1 MPAFTAPGIGD
12 KVPDRAGPCYRR
24 MRERMFF
31 MIARYLSEPSPR
43 AMLRPLWSAAVLAAL
58 VACSKP
64 PSASVEA
71 ANGEPA
77 PAAAEAKA
85 SEATA
90 AATETAQPA
99 AAAGPAQLGSAAPD
113 FTLQDLDGKSVSLSQ
128 FRGKVVVLEWF
139 NPGCPFVRAAHT
151 KGSLKGLADKY
162 AGDNVVWLAVNSGG
176 KNKQGA
182 GIEANKEGVTEFG
195 IHYPVLIDETG
206 KVGQLY
212 GAERTPHMFVINPEG
227 VLVYR
232 GAIDNSPDGEGQSP
246 EGGKLVNYVDGA
258 ISAIRTGAK
267 VSFPE
272 TKAYG
277 CSVKYENL

>member
-1 MPAFTAPGIGD
+1 
-12 KVPDRAGPCYRR
+12 
-24 MRERMFF
+24 MRERIVF
-31 MIARYLSEPSPR
+31 MMARNRSGQRSPQAPR
-43 AMLRPLWSAAVLAAL
+43 VVWTAAVLAAL

-85 SEATA
+85 AEPAA
-90 AATETAQPA
+90 AATAAQPA
-99 AAAGPAQLGSAAPD
+99 AEAGPAQLGAPAPE

-139 NPGCPFVRAAHT
+139 NPGCPFVRASHT
-151 KGSLKGLADKY
+151 VGSLKGLADKY
-162 AGDNVVWLAVNSGG
+162 AGDGVVWLAINSGG
-176 KNKQGA
+176 AGKQGA
-182 GIEANKEGVTEFG
+182 GVEANREGVTQFG
-195 IHYPVLIDETG
+195 LHHPVLIDDTG

-212 GAERTPHMFVINPEG
+212 GAERTPHMFVVNPEG

-258 ISAIRTGAK
+258 IGAIRSGAK
-267 VSFPE
+267 VSPDE

-277 CSVKYENL
+277 CTVKYQNL

>member
-1 MPAFTAPGIGD
+1 M
-12 KVPDRAGPCYRR
+12 
-24 MRERMFF
+24 M
-31 MIARYLSEPSPR
+31 ARYRPQHPARPS
-43 AMLRPLWSAAVLAAL
+43 LARCAEVGHGTWGAILLLGL

-71 ANGEPA
+71 ASAEPSTAAVEAKGSEPA
-77 PAAAEAKA
+77 LAA
-85 SEATA
+85 SEGQSAT
-90 AATETAQPA
+90 P
-99 AAAGPAQLGSAAPD
+99 GPAQVGAPAPE

-128 FRGKVVVLEWF
+128 FRGKLVVLEWF
-139 NPGCPFVRAAHT
+139 NPGCPFVRSSHT
-151 KGSLKGLADKY
+151 VGSLKGLAAKH
-162 AGDNVVWLAVNSGG
+162 AGEGVVWLAINSGG
-176 KNKQGA
+176 PGKQGA
-182 GIEANKEGVTEFG
+182 GLDANRQGIAQFG
-195 IHYPVLIDETG
+195 MQHPVLVDEAG

-258 ISAIRTGAK
+258 ISAVQTGAK
-267 VSFPE
+267 VSPAE

-277 CSVKYENL
+277 CSVKYQNL

>member
-1 MPAFTAPGIGD
+1 
-12 KVPDRAGPCYRR
+12 
-24 MRERMFF
+24 
-31 MIARYLSEPSPR
+31 
-43 AMLRPLWSAAVLAAL
+43 LA
-58 VACSKP
+58 ACSKP

-71 ANGEPA
+71 ASAEPSMAAVENKSSDPAAAPA
-77 PAAAEAKA
+77 PAAE
-85 SEATA
+85 
-90 AATETAQPA
+90 A
-99 AAAGPAQLGSAAPD
+99 AAASGPAQLGAPAPD

-139 NPGCPFVRAAHT
+139 NPGCPFVRASHT
-151 KGSLKGLADKY
+151 VGSLKGLADKH
-162 AGDNVVWLAVNSGG
+162 AGEGVVWLAINSGG
-176 KNKQGA
+176 PGKQGA
-182 GIEANKEGVTEFG
+182 GVDANREGIAQFG
-195 IHYPVLIDETG
+195 MHHPVLVDETG

-258 ISAIRTGAK
+258 ISAVRSGAK
-267 VSFPE
+267 ISPAE

-277 CSVKYENL
+277 CSVKYQKL